1 MTTTIVDELM
11 GLVASVTD
19 ASGLD
24 FSAYVAARSKLES
37 RLRELLTGEPVAW
50 RAVAQPSIHDF
61 LNSDERD
68 VVYFDAREVPTGE
81 DAKGFTITPLYRSPR
96 PFDAGAIS
104 DERIDAALAAW
115 HRFRIQNNSSPDIAM
130 RSAISAALVQPCARP
145 VIMNRAR
152 AEEIARKHANQMWRG
167 DAPIPAEWVKNAIM
181 EAVAEEREACAKL
194 ADEISFG
201 PYELSGG
208 EIGEAIRSRNEQ
220 PAAAK
225 DSQ

>member
-11 GLVASVTD
+11 GLAD
-19 ASGLD
+19 AYAD
-24 FSAYVAARSKLES
+24 AAAAIARRSDAIFTSRHARTELHA

-96 PFDAGAIS
+96 PFEAGAIS

-130 RSAISAALVQPCARP
+130 RSAISAAQVQP
-145 VIMNRAR
+145 
-152 AEEIARKHANQMWRG
+152 
-167 DAPIPAEWVKNAIM
+167 
-181 EAVAEEREACAKL
+181 
-194 ADEISFG
+194 
-201 PYELSGG
+201 
-208 EIGEAIRSRNEQ
+208 
-220 PAAAK
+220 
-225 DSQ
+225 

>member
-37 RLRELLTGEPVAW
+37 RLRELLTCEPVAW
-50 RAVAQPSIHDF
+50 LHQVVCGDGE
-61 LNSDERD
+61 SDQALSFAPDNFPLQD
-68 VVYFDAREVPTGE
+68 VLGYRSLSHE
-81 DAKGFTITPLYRSPR
+81 PLYRSPR

-130 RSAISAALVQPCARP
+130 RSAISAALVQP
-145 VIMNRAR
+145 
-152 AEEIARKHANQMWRG
+152 
-167 DAPIPAEWVKNAIM
+167 
-181 EAVAEEREACAKL
+181 
-194 ADEISFG
+194 
-201 PYELSGG
+201 
-208 EIGEAIRSRNEQ
+208 
-220 PAAAK
+220 
-225 DSQ
+225 